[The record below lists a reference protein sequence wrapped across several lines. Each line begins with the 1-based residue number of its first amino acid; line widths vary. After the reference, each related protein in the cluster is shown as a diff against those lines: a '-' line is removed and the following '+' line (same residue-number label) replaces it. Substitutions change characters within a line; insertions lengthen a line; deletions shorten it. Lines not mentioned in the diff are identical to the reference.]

1 MPEPGTG
8 TLSADLQSL
17 VDAWTGF
24 AVDLY
29 KRLVAHGERLEEQNL
44 VVSPSSVA
52 TVLAMVLPGAK
63 GATADE
69 IATALHSRVDPV
81 RLAAAAGTLDRTLL
95 DQARDDEL
103 DLRISNAVWTQE
115 GLALRQ
121 EFERVLV
128 EAFRAGLRQVDF
140 RRDPEA
146 ARRAINQ
153 LVSEQTAGK
162 IPELFDSG
170 AIPPD
175 CRLVLTNAIYLEAR
189 WLQAFDP
196 EQTRPERFHPPGGGT
211 IEVDMLHRQASFAY
225 GEGDGWR
232 AVELPYRGGRLVM
245 DVIVPDEGGF
255 DRFRTGLEA
264 EGLRALLGSLASR
277 EVRLALPKFTFD
289 SDLDLGGPLQA
300 LGMRAAFTDS
310 ADFSGITEQLA
321 LRVDRVVQRAHVEV
335 DERGTTAAAA
345 TGMSMR
351 LVSMVAPSPPIEL
364 HVDRPFVFA
373 VRDRM
378 TGALLFIGQVTDP
391 ST

>member
-162 IPELFDSG
+162 VPELFEAG
-170 AIPPD
+170 AID
-175 CRLVLTNAIYLEAR
+175 TDSRLVLTNAIYLEAG
-189 WLQAFDP
+189 WQVPFDP
-196 EQTRPERFHPPGGGT
+196 SDTRPEPFHRLRSGTAAATEGTTGATPTGGGT
-211 IEVDMLHRQASFAY
+211 TEVDMLHRQARLGYAR
-225 GEGDGWR
+225 GDGWS

-245 DVIVPDEGGF
+245 DVIVPDDGS
-255 DRFRTGLEA
+255 FR
-264 EGLRALLGSLASR
+264 S
-277 EVRLALPKFTFD
+277 F
-289 SDLDLGGPLQA
+289 
-300 LGMRAAFTDS
+300 
-310 ADFSGITEQLA
+310 
-321 LRVDRVVQRAHVEV
+321 
-335 DERGTTAAAA
+335 
-345 TGMSMR
+345 
-351 LVSMVAPSPPIEL
+351 
-364 HVDRPFVFA
+364 
-373 VRDRM
+373 
-378 TGALLFIGQVTDP
+378 QV
-391 ST
+391 

>member
-162 IPELFDSG
+162 IPELFGAG
-170 AIPPD
+170 AIPRN
-175 CRLVLTNAIYLEAR
+175 CGLVLTNAIYLEAR

-196 EQTRPERFHPPGGGT
+196 DETRPEPFHLLGGGVT
-211 IEVDMLHRQASFAY
+211 EVAMLHRQARLGYA
-225 GEGDGWR
+225 EGDGWR
-232 AVELPYRGGRLVM
+232 AVELPYRGGRLMM
-245 DVIVPDEGGF
+245 DVILPHEDRF
-255 DRFRTGLEA
+255 DRFRARLEVEA
-264 EGLRALLGSLASR
+264 LRELLGALDPR
-277 EVRLALPKFTFD
+277 ELRLALPKFTFD
-289 SDLDLGGPLQA
+289 SDLDLGAPLQA
-300 LGMRAAFTDS
+300 LGVRSAFTDF
-310 ADFSGITEQLA
+310 ADFSGITQDGA

-345 TGMSMR
+345 TGATMQ
-351 LVSMVAPSPPIEL
+351 LVSMVVPRPPIEL
-364 HVDRPFVFA
+364 RVDRPFLFA

-391 ST
+391 SA

>member
-162 IPELFDSG
+162 IPELFGAG
-170 AIPPD
+170 AIPRN
-175 CRLVLTNAIYLEAR
+175 CGLVLTNAIYLEAR

-196 EQTRPERFHPPGGGT
+196 DETRPEPFHLLGGGVT
-211 IEVDMLHRQASFAY
+211 EVAMLHRQARLGYA
-225 GEGDGWR
+225 EGDGW
-232 AVELPYRGGRLVM
+232 
-245 DVIVPDEGGF
+245 
-255 DRFRTGLEA
+255 
-264 EGLRALLGSLASR
+264 LLGALDPR
-277 EVRLALPKFTFD
+277 ELRLALPKFTFD
-289 SDLDLGGPLQA
+289 SDLDLGAPLQA
-300 LGMRAAFTDS
+300 LGVRSAFTDF
-310 ADFSGITEQLA
+310 ADFSGITQDGA

-345 TGMSMR
+345 TGATMQ
-351 LVSMVAPSPPIEL
+351 LVSMVVPRPPIEL
-364 HVDRPFVFA
+364 RVDRPFLFA

-391 ST
+391 SA

>member
-1 MPEPGTG
+1 MAEPGAG
-8 TLSADLQSL
+8 TLSADLQAL
-17 VDAWTGF
+17 VDAWAGF

-29 KRLVAHGERLEEQNL
+29 KRLVAGERPAAENL

-52 TVLAMVLPGAK
+52 TVLAMVLPGAR

-69 IATALHSRVDPV
+69 IALALHSQLDPERV
-81 RLAAAAGTLDRTLL
+81 AAAAGALDRALIE
-95 DQARDDEL
+95 QARGDEL
-103 DLRISNAVWTQE
+103 DLRISNAVWTQD
-115 GLALRQ
+115 GLALRLD
-121 EFERVLV
+121 FERALV

-140 RRDPEA
+140 QASPEA

-162 IPELFDSG
+162 IPQLFDPG

-196 EQTRPERFHPPGGGT
+196 DQTRPERFHPPGGDG
-211 IEVDMLHRQASFAY
+211 IEVDMLHRQASFGY

-264 EGLRALLGSLASR
+264 EGLRGLLGSLATR

-300 LGMRAAFTDS
+300 LGMRTAFTDS

-345 TGMSMR
+345 TGMTMR
-351 LVSMVAPSPPIEL
+351 LVSMVMPKPPVEL
-364 HVDRPFVFA
+364 RVDRPFVFA

-391 ST
+391 SA